1 MGQANATE
9 EQSVLPGE
17 AQAEIRVREQVV
29 PGTRLVIPR
38 KDRQFH
44 TREHCPLRSNFSI
57 ATGE

>member
-29 PGTRLVIPR
+29 PGTRLVIPG
-38 KDRQFH
+38 KDRRFP
-44 TREHCPLRSNFSI
+44 TRVHCPLRSNFSK